1 MKKIKPKRQGKLTV
15 NGVILEKHEMATV
28 VFLLGIGYDIE
39 LIPKSNKQG
48 EHTADLRMLSLT
60 WEMKSPKG
68 AGKYLIQNTL
78 HRAAHQSENV
88 IIDLRRIKIHQTK
101 CLQELEKAFNDL
113 KRLKRI
119 KIITKSQRLI
129 DFNK

>member
-1 MKKIKPKRQGKLTV
+1 MKKTRPEKQGKLIA
-15 NGVILEKHEMATV
+15 NNIILEKHEIATI
-28 VFLLGIGYDIE
+28 VFLLGLGYDIE

-78 HRAAHQSENV
+78 HRAARQSENV
-88 IIDLRRIKIHQTK
+88 IIDLRRIKIYQTK
-101 CLQELEKAFNDL
+101 CPQELEKAFNDL
-113 KRLKRI
+113 NRFA
-119 KIITKSQRLI
+119 KIS
-129 DFNK
+129 